1 MKRIVLLSILI
12 FFATPCLAEKKE
24 DVPEVKLQN
33 IFLTDTSE
41 SEDYIEPEN
50 IPLKGYAEFVEDSN
64 AIYLTDDNDRFVLN
78 LKVPQKITTSTLAD
92 EHEKIF
98 ASKAP
103 TIYSKYGAEEY
114 QIMPKDAASNIEH
127 KGLSFGTNMEQE
139 VDYGELEHTATFFTR
154 YNKGRFA
161 LSTAYERT
169 ICSTYNNYYDNLYV
183 APELKLNK
191 YMSIKQILTADM
203 TRNRKKN
210 EVVLSVSP
218 LAKTQGDRLNLEVG
232 ASQTYEDTNSL
243 IRERIKFNAR
253 FKL

>member
-1 MKRIVLLSILI
+1 MKKFLLPAILI
-12 FFATPCLAEKKE
+12 MVLILPCNAQND

-33 IFLTDTSE
+33 IFLTDTTD

-64 AIYLTDDNDRFVLN
+64 AIYLTDDHDRFVLN
-78 LKVPQKITTSTLAD
+78 LKVPQKITTNTLAD

-98 ASKAP
+98 AANRP
-103 TIYSKYGAEEY
+103 IIYSKYGAEEY
-114 QIMPKDAASNIEH
+114 QISPKDAADNMQLN
-127 KGLSFGTNMEQE
+127 GLSFGTNMEQE

-154 YNKGRFA
+154 YDKGRFA

-169 ICSTYNNYYDNLYV
+169 ICSTYNNYYDNLYI

-191 YMSIKQILTADM
+191 YMSIKHILTADM

-232 ASQTYEDTNSL
+232 ASQTYDDTNSL
-243 IRERIKFNAR
+243 VRERLKFNAK